1 MAKEHENIAVM
12 YGPPEMFFRK
22 RLQVEDELQ
31 RIYVVAAIFVGES
44 AEDPTAKQILACQRG
59 YGKWQGWWEFPGGKI
74 EPGETDQEALRR
86 EILEEMETEVD
97 ILRYYD
103 TINYRYDDFLMTL
116 HLYLCRLQDGTFV
129 LHDHNEARWLS
140 HEQLSDVRW
149 LPADIELIH
158 RWQTEGFDF

>member
-1 MAKEHENIAVM
+1 M
-12 YGPPEMFFRK
+12 YGPPEMFFSK

-86 EILEEMETEVD
+86 EILEEMETEID

-116 HLYLCRLQDGTFV
+116 HLYLCHMRGGSFV
-129 LHDHNEARWLS
+129 LHDHSEARWLS
-140 HEQLSDVRW
+140 HERLSEVRW
-149 LPADIELIH
+149 LPADIELVH
-158 RWQTEGFDF
+158 RWQTKGFDF

>member
-1 MAKEHENIAVM
+1 M

-74 EPGETDQEALRR
+74 EPGETDEQALRR
-86 EILEEMETEVD
+86 EILEEMETEID
-97 ILRYYD
+97 ILRFYD

-116 HLYLCRLQDGTFV
+116 HLYLCHMRGGSFV
-129 LHDHNEARWLS
+129 LHDHSEARWLS
-140 HEQLSDVRW
+140 HERLSEVRW
-149 LPADIELIH
+149 LPADIELVH
-158 RWQTEGFDF
+158 RWQTKGFDF